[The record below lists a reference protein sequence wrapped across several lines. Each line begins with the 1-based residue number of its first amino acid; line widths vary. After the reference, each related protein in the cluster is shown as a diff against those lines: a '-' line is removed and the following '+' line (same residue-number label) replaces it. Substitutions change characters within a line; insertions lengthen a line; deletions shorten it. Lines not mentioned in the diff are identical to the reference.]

1 MALSEMQESVDVDG
15 CGGVNLAFFKSTNP
29 INGQKK
35 SRYPKSDTL
44 IGTPEGIRTPD
55 LLVRSQTLYP
65 AELLAHSAVFTAP
78 SRRLLIYNIMQR
90 DGCQHFFDESFDFL
104 NHDAPQPPL

>member
-65 AELLAHSAVFTAP
+65 AELLAHTISFVCIQRFVLSFSLTA
-78 SRRLLIYNIMQR
+78 LL
-90 DGCQHFFDESFDFL
+90 
-104 NHDAPQPPL
+104 